1 LRIFKN
7 EEKLSPEYVPS
18 RLPHREEELN
28 LLTTFFS
35 THIYGKKGYSVRVL
49 ITGPVGTGKTALSKL
64 FGTKAEEE
72 ASRSGV
78 SLRYIHV
85 NCKIHSTLFSLLKRV
100 VEALKAPIPGRG
112 LSNEELLHSL
122 MNYLENKRMTLILGL
137 DEVDGLIRE
146 EPEALYLLSRIS
158 EERDSVPRLSILMI
172 SRNVEVLNILDESTR
187 NMLQNNVL
195 YLSEY
200 TAEQLRDIIEYR
212 SSEAFLEGVVTPEA
226 LSLIVDMAA
235 ERGDAR
241 YAIEILWRAGKF
253 AENEGVDKVSPEH
266 VRKAAASVYPAIK
279 RESLAQIAQHER
291 LILLAT
297 ARLLMNGNKSYI
309 TSSELYST
317 YKVVCEEYNIFP
329 RGYTRF
335 WEYLQR
341 LEDIGFIRIRV
352 LSEGIKGRRSYITL
366 PEIPASILNRE
377 LKALLEK
384 RNIA

>member
-1 LRIFKN
+1 MRIFKN

-28 LLTTFFS
+28 LLITFFS

-49 ITGPVGTGKTALSKL
+49 ITGPVGAGKTALSKL
-64 FGTKAEEE
+64 FGAKAEEI
-72 ASRSGV
+72 ASHAGV
-78 SLRYIHV
+78 NLRYIHI
-85 NCKIHSTLFSLLKRV
+85 NCKIHTTLFSLLKRV
-100 VEALKAPIPGRG
+100 VDALRSPIPGRG

-122 MNYLENKRMTLILGL
+122 MNYLENKRQTLILGL

-158 EERDSVPRLSILMI
+158 EERDAVPRLSLLMI

-187 NMLQNNVL
+187 NLLQNNVL

-200 TAEQLRDIIEYR
+200 NADQLRDIIEYR
-212 SSEAFLEGVVTPEA
+212 CSEAFIEGVVTPEV

-241 YAIEILWRAGKF
+241 YAIEVLWRAGKF

-279 RESLAQIAQHER
+279 RENLAHISHHER

-297 ARLLMNGNKSYI
+297 TRLLMNGAKSHI

-317 YKVVCEEYNIFP
+317 YKVACEEYSTFP

-352 LSEGIKGRRSYITL
+352 LSEGIRGRRSYITL

-384 RNIA
+384 RKE